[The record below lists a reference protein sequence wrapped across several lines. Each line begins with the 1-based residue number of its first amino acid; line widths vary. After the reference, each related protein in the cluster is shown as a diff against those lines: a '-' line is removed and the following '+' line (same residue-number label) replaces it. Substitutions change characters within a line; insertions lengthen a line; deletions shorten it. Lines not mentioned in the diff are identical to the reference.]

1 MWYIE
6 VKKEKD
12 FFEFI
17 NLMEIEVNI
26 IKFFYNVLKNR

>member
-6 VKKEKD
+6 IKKEKD